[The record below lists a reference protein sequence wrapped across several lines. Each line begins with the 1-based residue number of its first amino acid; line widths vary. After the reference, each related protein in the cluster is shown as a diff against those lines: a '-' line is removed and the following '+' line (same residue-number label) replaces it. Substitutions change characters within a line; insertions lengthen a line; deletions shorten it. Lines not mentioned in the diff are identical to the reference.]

1 MSETMCYIGIK
12 PCGCVVAIVL
22 DAKEHKKATAN
33 DVASFIRSGLTVE
46 HTSTT
51 DGKERFS
58 PCTCDEKPEDDTMD
72 LFEDAKT

>member
-1 MSETMCYIGIK
+1 MSDPLTLER
-12 PCGCVVAIVL
+12 VAKLEVTT
-22 DAKEHKKATAN
+22 DRTAK